1 MAIEPLTDEQIQEV
15 IKVYEESGRNTAEA
29 ARRLGKARSTVFN
42 ALKRGAE
49 RGMMGTRPVLP
60 GFHIA
65 KTTAVMDE
73 NGNIVRE
80 FVQQK
85 PSREGVF
92 TIPDGHRI
100 KGVSALVDSEGNV
113 IQQWMKTKE
122 GELDPLAVVDA
133 IKEALADYERPGP
146 VTPAPDTTDADL
158 LTLYPCGDWHIG
170 LHIWRFEG
178 EADWDLKI
186 AEKVIGDAMRSVI
199 SRSPAASNAVIL
211 VGGDTLH
218 ADNSSNQTPRSGNV
232 LDVDGRYQKVIG
244 TTCRMLVDVIE
255 MALGHHEHV
264 TVRILR
270 GNHDDHA
277 CVAVQYHLAGW
288 FRSEPRV
295 TVDLDP
301 SLFWWHR
308 FGKVFLGST
317 HGHEAMPKDMP
328 GIMAMRRPADWG
340 ASQFRYVHTFHLH
353 RSEMR
358 IGTHNGVVCEVHET
372 PIPKDGW
379 AYGRGF
385 QSGRS
390 VQSITYHRD
399 TGYRSRCV
407 ETIADGGHE

>member
-1 MAIEPLTDEQIQEV
+1 MSLEPLTDERLLEIVAIHKET
-15 IKVYEESGRNTAEA
+15 GGNTAET
-29 ARRLGKARSTVFN
+29 ARRLGKARATVWG
-42 ALKRGAE
+42 ALKQAARKGLT
-49 RGMMGTRPVLP
+49 GTQPVMP
-60 GFHIA
+60 GFQIVGVSTLRREDGSIVH
-65 KTTAVMDE
+65 E
-73 NGNIVRE
+73 NIR
-80 FVQQK
+80 QK
-85 PSREGVF
+85 PEREGVF
-92 TIPDGHRI
+92 TIPEGHRI

-146 VTPAPDTTDADL
+146 PTPGPETTDDDL
-158 LTLYPCGDWHIG
+158 LTLYPLGDAHIG
-170 LHIWRFEG
+170 LHIWRREG

-186 AEKVIGDAMRSVI
+186 AEKVIGGAMRSVI

-211 VGGDTLH
+211 LGGDTLH

-295 TVDLDP
+295 AVDLDP

-308 FGKVFLGST
+308 FGKVLLGAT
-317 HGHEAMPKDMP
+317 HGHEAQPKDMP
-328 GIMAMRRPADWG
+328 GIMAMRRPEDWG

-358 IGTHNGVVCEVHET
+358 IGTHSGVVCEVHET

-390 VQSITYHRD
+390 VQSITYHRE